1 MQVGGRG
8 MLKGLQSPAVLPGTG
23 QRYEQGPSRCSKTQR
38 NCTTSTSVHGMGMH
52 TAQCRK
58 VGCGHPGHWD
68 DSTTDSGEEIAG
80 PHCELL
86 DGTGK

>member
-1 MQVGGRG
+1 
-8 MLKGLQSPAVLPGTG
+8 
-23 QRYEQGPSRCSKTQR
+23 
-38 NCTTSTSVHGMGMH
+38 MGMH
-52 TAQCRK
+52 AAQCRK